1 MSMVEKL
8 AYMKKQRNLTLEEIA
23 ALSGVP
29 VSTVNKIFA
38 GQTRSPAPLALDQI
52 CQVLGMPI
60 HYFLDD
66 AIPLECGIAVYAES
80 QQFVMISERQRDLL
94 RDYGSLTE
102 PGRMAVDI
110 LVDILKDQVPALS
123 ANGPVKRLV
132 CYEPVGCGRHGTYG
146 DGFYIKI
153 IDVIVDKIVEQ
164 SDFAIRLADDGM
176 EPIHR
181 AGTILGVKYVPVAHN
196 HLGVYLV
203 DREGYVR
210 KYYEHKGVRK
220 LKSVNLTLKDIDLTD
235 QQEVHCL
242 GEVVGAIRN
251 FDWVDNQD
259 TQLLAGR

>member
-8 AYMKKQRNLTLEEIA
+8 AYIKRQRNLTLEEIA

-38 GQTRSPAPLALDQI
+38 GQTRSPGPFALDQI

-66 AIPLECGIAVYAES
+66 TIPLECGIAVYAES

-110 LVDILKDQVPALS
+110 LVDILKDQVPAS
-123 ANGPVKRLV
+123 CVSGPVKRLA
-132 CYEPVGCGRHGTYG
+132 CYEPVGSGQRGTYG
-146 DGFYIKI
+146 DGFYIKV
-153 IDVIVDKIVEQ
+153 IDAFIDATVEQ
-164 SDFAIRLADDGM
+164 SDFAIRLADDTM
-176 EPIHR
+176 EPIHC
-181 AGTILGVKYVPVAHN
+181 AGTILGVKKTPVTHN

-203 DREGYVR
+203 DHEGYVR
-210 KYYEHKGVRK
+210 KYYEQKGVRK
-220 LKSVNLTLKDIDLTD
+220 LKSVNLTLKDICLTE

-251 FDWVDNQD
+251 FDWVDSPD